1 VCELVGLLRKA
12 TRDSSY
18 TISHHASW
26 RMGLLGIT
34 VDDVERCLVEGVVV
48 RKQDHGRNVKL
59 ILRGIDGNGVPFLM
73 VAALSW
79 PCPTI
84 VTVMREG
91 EDTT

>member
-1 VCELVGLLRKA
+1 MCELVGLLRKA

>member
-1 VCELVGLLRKA
+1 MCEWVGLLRKA
-12 TRDSSY
+12 ARDSSY
-18 TISHHASW
+18 IISHHASW

-59 ILRGIDGNGVPFLM
+59 VLRGIDGDGVPFLM

-79 PCPTI
+79 PCPTM
-84 VTVMREG
+84 VTVMRED
-91 EDTT
+91 EDIT